1 MRDSVYKNETNML
14 TTIRK
19 RLVGFKPKSFV
30 SNQPQASVLIALTDH
45 DDPEVILT
53 KRASNLSTHGGEI
66 AFPGGKY
73 DDTDTDLLFTALRE
87 AHEEVGLAPELVD
100 VVGPLGK
107 VLSKHGLQV
116 TPWVGIIP
124 KTVELVANPGE
135 LDEVFSVPLSFFL
148 ADNRYST
155 DEIRFK
161 GKTLYVPAWE
171 YEGHV
176 IWGLTAYMLVELLNE
191 GCGADIPM
199 MPRPEHKVRRFSNES
214 EDK

>member
-1 MRDSVYKNETNML
+1 ML
-14 TTIRK
+14 TRIRK
-19 RLVGFKPKSFV
+19 RLIDFEPKSFA

-45 DDPEVILT
+45 DDPEVVLT
-53 KRASNLSTHGGEI
+53 KRSSNLSTHGGEI
-66 AFPGGKY
+66 AFPGGKH
-73 DDTDTDLLFTALRE
+73 DETDPDLLFTALRE
-87 AHEEVGLAPELVD
+87 AHEEVGLAPELVE
-100 VVGPLGK
+100 VVGPLGQ

-116 TPWVGIIP
+116 TPYVGFIP
-124 KTVELVANPGE
+124 RTAELVANPGE

-148 ADNRYST
+148 EDQRYST
-155 DEIRFK
+155 DEILFK

-199 MPRPEHKVRRFSNES
+199 KPRPEYRVRHFSN
-214 EDK
+214 DFKD

>member
-1 MRDSVYKNETNML
+1 MI

-19 RLVGFKPKSFV
+19 RLTGLTPARFS
-30 SNQPQASVLIALTDH
+30 SNRPQASVLIALTDD

-53 KRASNLSTHGGEI
+53 KRAATLSTHSGEI

-73 DDTDTDLLFTALRE
+73 DETDTDLLFTALRE
-87 AHEEVGLAPELVD
+87 AHEEVGLQPSLVD
-100 VVGPLGK
+100 VIGPLGQ

-116 TPWVGIIP
+116 TPWVGVVP
-124 KTVELVANPGE
+124 KTVELVPNLGE
-135 LDEVFSVPLSFFL
+135 LDEIFSVPLSFFL
-148 ADNRYST
+148 ADQRYST

-161 GKTLYVPAWE
+161 GKSLYVPAWE
-171 YEGHV
+171 YQGHI

-199 MPRPEHKVRRFSNES
+199 KPRPEYAVRHFLRE
-214 EDK
+214 

>member
-1 MRDSVYKNETNML
+1 MI

-19 RLVGFKPKSFV
+19 RLTELTPARFP
-30 SNQPQASVLIALTDH
+30 SNRPQASVLIALTDH

-53 KRASNLSTHGGEI
+53 KRAATLSTHSGEI

-73 DDTDTDLLFTALRE
+73 DETDTDLLFTALRE
-87 AHEEVGLAPELVD
+87 AHEEVGLLPSSVD
-100 VVGPLGK
+100 VI
-107 VLSKHGLQV
+107 GLV
-116 TPWVGIIP
+116 P
-124 KTVELVANPGE
+124 KTVELVPNPGE

-148 ADNRYST
+148 ADQRYST

-161 GKTLYVPAWE
+161 GKSLYVPAWE
-171 YEGHV
+171 YQGHI

-199 MPRPEHKVRRFSNES
+199 KPRPEYAVRRFLRES
-214 EDK
+214 EEQ